1 LCGRNSRCGRRT
13 AATRAA
19 HAAGGK
25 TFVLVHGAWHG
36 GWCWGKIAATL
47 RGRGQPLNLKNKFAN
62 GLPTTYISC
71 AEPAYAPLNASK
83 EWKTNG
89 IKMVEIK
96 TGHDAM
102 VTMPD
107 KLTDML
113 DADSV

>member
-1 LCGRNSRCGRRT
+1 MSDPAQQAWLT
-13 AATRAA
+13 AKLTP
-19 HAAGGK
+19 HPFG
-25 TFVLVHGAWHG
+25 TYES
-36 GWCWGKIAATL
+36 
-47 RGRGQPLNLKNKFAN
+47 PLNLKNKFAN
-62 GLPTTYISC
+62 GLPVTYISC
-71 AEPAYAPLNASK
+71 TDPAYAPLNASK
-83 EWKTNG
+83 DWARKNG

>member
-1 LCGRNSRCGRRT
+1 
-13 AATRAA
+13 
-19 HAAGGK
+19 
-25 TFVLVHGAWHG
+25 
-36 GWCWGKIAATL
+36 L
-47 RGRGQPLNLKNKFAN
+47 RGRGQPLNLKNKFVN
-62 GLPTTYISC
+62 GLPTYISC

-102 VTMPD
+102 VTMLD